1 MMAKRANPV
10 PMELHMSRIIAIN
23 HVTIDGVMQAP
34 GRPDED
40 RRGGFQYGGWAQAGN
55 DAVMGQVLGERVARG
70 GALLFGRRTYE
81 DFAAFWPNQPEPNP
95 FTAVLNNI
103 QKYVV
108 SQTLE
113 EPLPWGAS
121 TLLKGDAAEAVS
133 RLKEQSEQDIAIMGS
148 GELIQSL
155 APHNLIDEYLL
166 MIHPLILGTGR
177 RLFPDGTSF
186 AALRLVNSVPTTTG
200 VIIATYQPAAAMA

>member
-1 MMAKRANPV
+1 
-10 PMELHMSRIIAIN
+10 MSRMIVIN
-23 HVTIDGVMQAP
+23 HLTLDGVMQAP

-40 RRGGFQYGGWAQAGN
+40 RRGGFEYGGWAQADN
-55 DAVMGQVLGERVARG
+55 DAVMGQALGEGMTQG

-81 DFAAFWPNQPEPNP
+81 DFAAFWPKQPEPNP
-95 FTAVLNNI
+95 FTAVLNNV

-108 SQTLE
+108 SRSLQ
-113 EPLPWGAS
+113 EPLPWSNS
-121 TLLKGDAAEAVS
+121 TLLKGDVAEAAAS
-133 RLKEQSEQDIAIMGS
+133 LKERSEQDIAIMGS

-155 APHNLIDEYLL
+155 MPHNLIDEYLL

-186 AALRLVNSVPTTTG
+186 TSLRLVKSVPTTTG
-200 VIIATYQPAAAMA
+200 VIIATYQPVASTAQ

>member
-1 MMAKRANPV
+1 
-10 PMELHMSRIIAIN
+10 MSRMIVIN
-23 HVTIDGVMQAP
+23 HLTLDGVMQAP

-40 RRGGFQYGGWAQAGN
+40 RRGGFEYGGWAQADN
-55 DAVMGQVLGERVARG
+55 DAVMGQALGEGMTPG

-81 DFAAFWPNQPEPNP
+81 DFAAFWPKQPEPNP
-95 FTAVLNNI
+95 FTAVLNNV

-108 SQTLE
+108 SRSLQ
-113 EPLPWGAS
+113 EPLPWSNS
-121 TLLKGDAAEAVS
+121 TLLNGDVAEAAAS
-133 RLKEQSEQDIAIMGS
+133 LKERSEQDIAIMGS

-155 APHNLIDEYLL
+155 MPHNLIDEYLL

-186 AALRLVNSVPTTTG
+186 AALRLVKSVPTTTG
-200 VIIATYQPAAAMA
+200 VIIATYQPVASATR

>member
-1 MMAKRANPV
+1 
-10 PMELHMSRIIAIN
+10 
-23 HVTIDGVMQAP
+23 
-34 GRPDED
+34 
-40 RRGGFQYGGWAQAGN
+40 
-55 DAVMGQVLGERVARG
+55 MGQALGEGMTQG

-81 DFAAFWPNQPEPNP
+81 DFAAFWPKQSEPNP
-95 FTAVLNNI
+95 FTAVLNNV

-108 SQTLE
+108 SRTLE
-113 EPLPWGAS
+113 EPLPWSNS
-121 TLLKGDAAEAVS
+121 TLLKGEAAEAVAG
-133 RLKEQSEQDIAIMGS
+133 LKERSEQDIAIMGS

-186 AALRLVNSVPTTTG
+186 ASLRLVKSVPTTTG
-200 VIIATYQPAAAMA
+200 VIIATYQPVTATAQ

>member
-1 MMAKRANPV
+1 
-10 PMELHMSRIIAIN
+10 MSRIIVIN
-23 HVTIDGVMQAP
+23 HLTLDGVMQAP

-40 RRGGFQYGGWAQAGN
+40 RRGGFEYGGWAQADN
-55 DAVMGQVLGERVARG
+55 DAIMGQALGEGMTQG

-81 DFAAFWPNQPEPNP
+81 DFAAFWPKQPEPNP
-95 FTAVLNNI
+95 FTAVLNNV

-108 SQTLE
+108 SRSLE
-113 EPLPWGAS
+113 DPLPWS
-121 TLLKGDAAEAVS
+121 NSILLKGDAAEAVAG
-133 RLKEQSEQDIAIMGS
+133 LKERSEQDIAIMGS

-155 APHNLIDEYLL
+155 MPHNLIDEYLL

-186 AALRLVNSVPTTTG
+186 AALRLVKSVP
-200 VIIATYQPAAAMA
+200 

>member
-1 MMAKRANPV
+1 MIV
-10 PMELHMSRIIAIN
+10 IN
-23 HVTIDGVMQAP
+23 HLTLDGVMQAP

-40 RRGGFQYGGWAQAGN
+40 RRGGFEYGGWAQADN
-55 DAVMGQVLGERVARG
+55 DAVMGQALGEGMTPG

-81 DFAAFWPNQPEPNP
+81 DFAAFWPKQPEPNP
-95 FTAVLNNI
+95 FTAVLNNV

-108 SQTLE
+108 SRSLQ
-113 EPLPWGAS
+113 EPLPWSNS
-121 TLLKGDAAEAVS
+121 TLLNGDVAEAAAS
-133 RLKEQSEQDIAIMGS
+133 LKERSEQDIAIMGS

-155 APHNLIDEYLL
+155 MPHNLIDEYLL

-186 AALRLVNSVPTTTG
+186 AALRLVKSVPTTTG
-200 VIIATYQPAAAMA
+200 VIIATYQPVASATR